1 MSELKSPLKHLIGVL
16 SPKKQDPSTNSP
28 FKGPMFDSMNRDM
41 YSSMHNPND

>member
-16 SPKKQDPSTNSP
+16 SPKRQDPPTNSP